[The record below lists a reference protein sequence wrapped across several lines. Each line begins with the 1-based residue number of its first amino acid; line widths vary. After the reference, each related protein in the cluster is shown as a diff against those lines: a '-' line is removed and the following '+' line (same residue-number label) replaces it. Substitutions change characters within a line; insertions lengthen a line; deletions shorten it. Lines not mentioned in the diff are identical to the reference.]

1 MEQLK
6 IPQFKSGGLILSYQC
21 SSSCRHCIY
30 ASSPRWKDWMS
41 EQDLEHYLN
50 QIRQFA
56 PDQKGLH
63 LAGGEPFLNFDLTL
77 RTVELCIE
85 YGIPLQYVETNAYWC
100 EDDDLTAYQLNS
112 LRESGLPAILISI
125 SPFHNEFIP
134 FERVSRAVNFAREIY
149 GFYNVLIYTS
159 YFYEQLQDYDPQAKI
174 PFNRYLNTI
183 GHEKAAQSFV
193 EHYGI
198 IPCGRAASKL
208 NFLYQK
214 QPAAAFFNN
223 NCLLEFTN
231 PAHIHIDP
239 YGNYIVSFCA
249 GISLGDA
256 HNLGKIYE
264 GIELQD
270 RPILEILATTGVE
283 GLLKLAQDQFDFQVS
298 PEGYIAKCHLCQ
310 DIRAHIVRMT
320 DQFEELKPIEFYKY
334 L

>member
-1 MEQLK
+1 MKILK
-6 IPQFKSGGLILSYQC
+6 IPPFTSGGLILSYKC

-30 ASSPRWKDWMS
+30 ASTPRWKDWVT
-41 EQDLEHYLN
+41 EQDLKHYLD

-56 PDQKGLH
+56 PNQQGLH

-77 RTVELCIE
+77 RAVEFCIE
-85 YGIPLQYVETNAYWC
+85 YGVPLQYVETSASWC
-100 EDDDLTAYQLNS
+100 EDDDLTAYKLNL
-112 LRESGLPAILISI
+112 LRESGLPAILISV

-134 FERVSRAVNFAREIY
+134 FERADRAINIAREIY
-149 GFYNVLIYTS
+149 GPYNVLIYTS
-159 YFYEQLQDYDPQAKI
+159 YFYEQLQDYNPQTKN
-174 PFNRYLNTI
+174 PFNRYLNTM
-183 GHEKAAQSFV
+183 GHERAAQSFV
-193 EHYGI
+193 EHYGL

-214 QPAAAFFNN
+214 QPAEAFFNN
-223 NCLLEFTN
+223 NCLAEFTN
-231 PAHIHIDP
+231 PEHIHIDP

-256 HNLGKIYE
+256 HQLGDIFE

-270 RPILEILATTGVE
+270 RPILEILANSGVE

-310 DIRAHIVRMT
+310 DIRTHIVRVT
-320 DQFEELKPIEFYKY
+320 DQFDELKPIEFYRY